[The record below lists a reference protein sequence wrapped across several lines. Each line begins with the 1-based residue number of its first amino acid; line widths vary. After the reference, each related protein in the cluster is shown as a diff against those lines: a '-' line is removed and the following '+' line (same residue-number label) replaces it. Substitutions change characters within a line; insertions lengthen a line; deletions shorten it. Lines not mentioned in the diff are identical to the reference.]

1 MSRTGIFIAGT
12 LWAIFIH
19 AVQLSLTEA
28 RGADLAQGKRVY
40 TEVCI
45 TCHGIDGRGPGAM
58 KLNPPATDLTIARV
72 QSKLDA
78 ELFKSIHDGRKNTA
92 MGAWRNVL
100 SDDEIR
106 DVIDYVRT
114 LGGGAAGVP
123 KP

>member
-1 MSRTGIFIAGT
+1 MSRTGMLITGILWTAFLLAGQ
-12 LWAIFIH
+12 LWRA
-19 AVQLSLTEA
+19 EA
-28 RGADLAQGKRVY
+28 KSADLDQGKRVY
-40 TEVCI
+40 TELCI
-45 TCHGIDGRGPGAM
+45 TCHGVDGRGVGTM
-58 KLNPPATDLTIARV
+58 KLNPPAADLTSAGV
-72 QSKLDA
+72 QGKLDA
-78 ELFKSIHDGRKNTA
+78 GLFKSIHDGRKNTA